1 MSDFRQ
7 LKLEDDLVDL
17 LRRLG
22 FIQPTALQEEA
33 VPVIAR
39 GTTSVGIA
47 SSGSGKTLAY
57 GLGLAARL
65 DATVALTQALVLR
78 PTDAA
83 AGRTADALHRLLQPR
98 GLTVGVVTA
107 ESPLSAQV
115 ACASPAGALAAVE
128 HSAIKLE
135 GLVTLVVDGASAMV
149 GLGSADA
156 LETLTA
162 QVPKEAQRL
171 LLTSEI
177 TKEVEDW
184 IDRHARRARRL
195 AYLPT
200 EVNPLEGGNLEFWA
214 APRHEWLP
222 VLVRLLSEP
231 GSKRETRGRIHCRLE
246 EHARAL
252 ADQLQVRG
260 IEIAERP
267 SAPGVR
273 IDWSGQ
279 RDAEPADLSIAWGAP
294 PDVTALTACVAGA
307 ARTVIFAEPAE
318 LAHLARL
325 AELLALKGGPLRTT
339 APPEALR
346 SAQATLEQL
355 REAAAQADL
364 EPYVLLIEPLFE
376 EFTPTQLA
384 AAATALLR
392 ERQPAAAAATPL
404 PAWTRLYFAV
414 GRRDGVRPA
423 DLVGAITGEANV
435 TGDRIGRI
443 EIRDTHTSVE
453 VAASVAEKVI
463 KALATATIRGRP
475 ASVRVFRE

>member
-1 MSDFRQ
+1 MSDFRE
-7 LKLEDDLVDL
+7 LKLDDDDVKFLG
-17 LRRLG
+17 RLG
-22 FIQPTALQEEA
+22 FRQPTALQEEA

-39 GTTSVGIA
+39 GTTVVGIA

-57 GLGLAARL
+57 GLGLATRL
-65 DATVALTQALVLR
+65 DAAAPGTQALVLC
-78 PTDAA
+78 PTDTG
-83 AGRTADALHRLLQPR
+83 AGRTADALHRLLQPK
-98 GLTVGVVTA
+98 GLTVGVVRA

-115 ACASPAGALAAVE
+115 ACASPAGALAALE

-135 GLVTLVVDGASAMV
+135 GLATLVVDGASAMV
-149 GLGSADA
+149 GLGAADT

-162 QVPKEAQRL
+162 QVPKEAQRV

-177 TKEVEDW
+177 TMEVEDW

-200 EVNPLEGGNLEFWA
+200 EVIAVDGGNLEFWA

-222 VLVRLLSEP
+222 VLVQLLSER
-231 GSKRETRGRIHCRLE
+231 GAKSETRGRIHCRLE

-260 IEIAERP
+260 LKIAER
-267 SAPGVR
+267 SGAPGVC
-273 IDWSGQ
+273 IDWSG
-279 RDAEPADLSIAWGAP
+279 RRECEPADLSIAWGTP
-294 PDVTALTACVAGA
+294 PDVPGLLACVEGA
-307 ARTVIFAEPAE
+307 ARSVIFAEPAE

-325 AELLALKGGPLRTT
+325 ADLLALRGGPLRAV

-355 REAAAQADL
+355 REAAAHSDL

-392 ERQPAAAAATPL
+392 ERQPAAAATPL

-414 GRRDGVRPA
+414 GRRDNVRPA
-423 DLVGAITGEANV
+423 DLVGAITGEASV

-443 EIRDTHTSVE
+443 EIRDTHSSVE
-453 VAASVAEKVI
+453 VAAPVAEKVI

>member
-1 MSDFRQ
+1 MSDFKQ
-7 LKLEDDLVDL
+7 LKLDDDVIEL
-17 LRRLG
+17 LGRLG
-22 FIQPTALQEEA
+22 FRQPTALQEEA

-39 GTTSVGIA
+39 GTTAVGIA

-65 DATVALTQALVLR
+65 DAAAPGTQALVLR
-78 PTDAA
+78 PTDAG

-98 GLTVGVVTA
+98 GLAVGVVRPGST
-107 ESPLSAQV
+107 LSAQV
-115 ACASPAGALAAVE
+115 ACASPAGALAALE

-149 GLGSADA
+149 GLGAADA

-162 QVPKEAQRL
+162 QVPKEAQRV

-200 EVNPLEGGNLEFWA
+200 EVKPLDGVTLEFWA
-214 APRHEWLP
+214 APQHEWLP
-222 VLVRLLSEP
+222 VLVRLLSER
-231 GSKRETRGRIHCRLE
+231 GAKSETGGRIHCRLE

-252 ADQLQVRG
+252 AAQLQVRG
-260 IEIAERP
+260 LQIAE
-267 SAPGVR
+267 SAGAPGVR
-273 IDWSGQ
+273 VGWSDQCDG
-279 RDAEPADLSIAWGAP
+279 EPADLSVAWGTP
-294 PDVTALTACVAGA
+294 PDVPALLACVEGA

-325 AELLALKGGPLRTT
+325 AELLALRGGPLRAV

-355 REAAAQADL
+355 REAAVHGDL
-364 EPYVLLIEPLFE
+364 EPYILLIEPLLE

-392 ERQPAAAAATPL
+392 ERQPATAATPL

-414 GRRDGVRPA
+414 GRRDSVRPA
-423 DLVGAITGEANV
+423 DLVGAITGEASV

-443 EIRDTHTSVE
+443 EIRDTHSSVE

>member
-1 MSDFRQ
+1 MSDFKQ
-7 LKLEDDLVDL
+7 LKLDDELVDL
-17 LRRLG
+17 LDRLG
-22 FIQPTALQEEA
+22 FRRPTALQEEA
-33 VPVIAR
+33 VPVVAR
-39 GTTSVGIA
+39 GTTAVGIA

-65 DATVALTQALVLR
+65 DPAAPGAQAMVLR
-78 PTDAA
+78 PTDAG
-83 AGRTADALHRLLQPR
+83 AGRTADALHSLLQPA
-98 GLTVGVVTA
+98 GLTVGVVRPGST
-107 ESPLSAQV
+107 LRAQV
-115 ACASPAGALAAVE
+115 ACASPAAALAALE

-135 GLVTLVVDGASAMV
+135 NLSTLVVDGASAMV
-149 GLGSADA
+149 GLGAADA
-156 LETLTA
+156 LETFTA
-162 QVPKEAQRL
+162 QVPKEAQRV

-195 AYLPT
+195 TYLPT
-200 EVNPLEGGNLEFWA
+200 EVTPLDGVTLEFWA
-214 APRHEWLP
+214 APQHEWLP
-222 VLVRLLSEP
+222 VLVRLLSERGP
-231 GSKRETRGRIHCRLE
+231 KSETRGRIHCRLE
-246 EHARAL
+246 EHAEQLGAL
-252 ADQLQVRG
+252 LQVRG
-260 IEIAERP
+260 IQIAESP
-267 SAPGVR
+267 GAPGVR
-273 IDWSGQ
+273 IGRSDRCDGE
-279 RDAEPADLSIAWGAP
+279 AADLSVAWGTP
-294 PDVTALTACVAGA
+294 PDVPALLACVENA

-325 AELLALKGGPLRTT
+325 AELLAVRGGPLRAV
-339 APPEALR
+339 APPESLR

-355 REAAAQADL
+355 REAASQSDL

-376 EFTPTQLA
+376 EFTPTQVA

-392 ERQPAAAAATPL
+392 ERKPAATTTPL

-423 DLVGAITGEANV
+423 DLVGAITGEASV

>member
-1 MSDFRQ
+1 MTDFKQ
-7 LKLEDDLVDL
+7 LKLDDDLVESL
-17 LRRLG
+17 SRLG
-22 FIQPTALQEEA
+22 FRRPTALQVEA

-39 GTTSVGIA
+39 GTTVVGIA

-65 DATVALTQALVLR
+65 DAAAPGTQALVLL

-83 AGRTADALHRLLQPR
+83 AGRAGDALHRLLQPR
-98 GLTVGVVTA
+98 GLSVGVVRPA
-107 ESPLSAQV
+107 SPLRAQV
-115 ACASPAGALAAVE
+115 ACASPAAALAALE

-135 GLVTLVVDGASAMV
+135 GLAILVVDGASAVV
-149 GLGSADA
+149 GLGALEA

-162 QVPKEAQRL
+162 QVPKEAQRVL
-171 LLTSEI
+171 ITSEI
-177 TKEVEDW
+177 TSEVEDW

-200 EVNPLEGGNLEFWA
+200 EVTPLDGVNLEFWA
-214 APRHEWLP
+214 GPQSEWLP
-222 VLVRLLSEP
+222 VLVRMLSEK
-231 GSKRETRGRIHCRLE
+231 GAKRGTRSRIHCRLQE
-246 EHARAL
+246 NARTL

-260 IEIAERP
+260 LTIAESP
-267 SAPGVR
+267 GAPGVR
-273 IDWSGQ
+273 VGWADQCHG
-279 RDAEPADLSIAWGAP
+279 EPADLSVAWGTP
-294 PDVTALTACVAGA
+294 PDVPAFMACIDGV
-307 ARTVIFAEPAE
+307 ARTAVFARPEE

-325 AELLALKGGPLRTT
+325 AELLGLKGSPVRAA

-346 SAQATLEQL
+346 SAQTTLEQL
-355 REAAAQADL
+355 REAANQTDL
-364 EPYVLLIEPLFE
+364 EPYILLVEPLLE
-376 EFTPTQLA
+376 EFTAIQLA

-392 ERQPAAAAATPL
+392 ERKPITAATPL

-423 DLVGAITGEANV
+423 DLVGAITGEAAV

-443 EIRDTHTSVE
+443 EIRDTHSSVE
-453 VAASVAEKVI
+453 VAAPVAEKVI